1 VLQDMQLCGS
11 FLMYSSLHIP
21 IWDGGNCFMM
31 EIVVW
36 VFYIFGLFFTLL
48 LLFGAAGA
56 RSLPV
61 GVLALVLGVLL
72 FPFTLYISII
82 AVLVY
87 LIGVVIVLVNI
98 CCCGESLADED
109 GKGDV
114 KSNNSLKQV
123 KIEKVSKESMDIKP

>member
-11 FLMYSSLHIP
+11 FWMYSSLNIP
-21 IWDGGNCFMM
+21 IWDGGDCRWM
-31 EIVVW
+31 ETFVW
-36 VFYIFGLFFTLL
+36 VFSFLGVLFTLL
-48 LLFGAAGA
+48 LLCGAAGA
-56 RSLPV
+56 RSLPA
-61 GVLALVLGVLL
+61 GVLALVFGVLL
-72 FPFTLYISII
+72 FPFALYISII
-82 AVLVY
+82 AALVY

-98 CCCGESLADED
+98 CCCGGSLADED

>member
-1 VLQDMQLCGS
+1 
-11 FLMYSSLHIP
+11 
-21 IWDGGNCFMM
+21 MM
-31 EIVVW
+31 EVIVW
-36 VFYIFGLFFTLL
+36 MFSGFGALLTLAS
-48 LLFGAAGA
+48 LFGAAEA
-56 RSLPV
+56 RSLPA
-61 GVLALVLGVLL
+61 GVLFLVFGVLL

-98 CCCGESLADED
+98 CCCGGSLADED

-123 KIEKVSKESMDIKP
+123 KIERVSKESMDIKP

>member
-1 VLQDMQLCGS
+1 MLQGMQLCGS
-11 FLMYSSLHIP
+11 FLMYSNLNIP
-21 IWDGGNCFMM
+21 TWDVGNCFMM
-31 EIVVW
+31 EVIVW
-36 VFYIFGLFFTLL
+36 MFSGFGAFLTLV
-48 LLFGAAGA
+48 LLFGAAEA
-56 RSLPV
+56 RSLPA
-61 GVLALVLGVLL
+61 GVLVLVFGVLL

-82 AVLVY
+82 AALVY

-98 CCCGESLADED
+98 CCCGGSLADED

>member
-1 VLQDMQLCGS
+1 MLQDMQLCGS
-11 FLMYSSLHIP
+11 FLVYSSLHIP

-36 VFYIFGLFFTLL
+36 VFYIFGLLFTLL
-48 LLFGAAGA
+48 LLFAAAGA

-82 AVLVY
+82 AALVY
-87 LIGVVIVLVNI
+87 LIGVVIFLVYI
-98 CCCGESLADED
+98 CCCGGSLADED
-109 GKGDV
+109 GKGDEES
-114 KSNNSLKQV
+114 KNSLRRV
-123 KIEKVSKESMDIKP
+123 RINEVSK